1 MIVST
6 EACINSNNHKK
17 LPQGPAALRE
27 SLSSCPYVAI
37 RMYRSTLMRN
47 LSHTRS
53 QCAPPV
59 ERWSYAFFSACL
71 IESIHPR
78 KQIDHFLFLNDIP
91 RGCRFRFYLYLDL
104 IHPPFV
110 VSQLFLVLRHHGVDI
125 DDSMFHLL
133 LVLLCFCRSLNQVTL
148 GAKPPR
154 FLFARLLPRNAKYVT
169 MQL

>member
-1 MIVST
+1 MIIAVAVVAIVTIIIVAKEMIVST

-59 ERWSYAFFSACL
+59 ER
-71 IESIHPR
+71 
-78 KQIDHFLFLNDIP
+78 
-91 RGCRFRFYLYLDL
+91 
-104 IHPPFV
+104 
-110 VSQLFLVLRHHGVDI
+110 
-125 DDSMFHLL
+125 
-133 LVLLCFCRSLNQVTL
+133 
-148 GAKPPR
+148 
-154 FLFARLLPRNAKYVT
+154 
-169 MQL
+169 